1 MSKPIITTSEDG
13 YTLTIGNESTD
24 VIPFGTPLEVDLG
37 GKRWLAYIDLPEG
50 SDESSDFESV
60 LENWLYE
67 VTPVMDEDIEFEE
80 DEDGDQDEVEVTVP
94 GDDEEEEDDED

>member
-13 YTLTIGNESTD
+13 YTLTIGDESTD
-24 VIPFGTPLEVDLG
+24 VIPFGTPLEVDLA

-80 DEDGDQDEVEVTVP
+80 DEDDADDAVEVTVP
-94 GDDEEEEDDED
+94 DDDDADDDDD